1 MDDRDMTREQRGRI
15 FGLIRELGWTDDER
29 RDAIREWTGKD
40 SLSAAA
46 DRPLTAR
53 EAEQIIGRLN
63 VETARQRSRRRRER
77 KGARANWPAN
87 RATPEQISEIWRTGG
102 ELFGR
107 TGAGKRGL
115 LAWLAKYFKLAHPA
129 RLSVRRATDVISA
142 LHKMRRDGWKP
153 PVHAEDLRQ
162 AHLVE
167 TPR

>member
-1 MDDRDMTREQRGRI
+1 MDAKDMTREQRGRI

-29 RDAIREWTGKD
+29 RDAIRAWIGKD
-40 SLSAAA
+40 SLSATA

-107 TGAGKRGL
+107 TETGKRAL
-115 LAWLAKYFKLAHPA
+115 LAWLAKYFKVTHPA

-153 PVHAEDLRQ
+153 PVYTESSRQ
-162 AHLVE
+162 THRMEA
-167 TPR
+167 P

>member
-1 MDDRDMTREQRGRI
+1 MDVQNMTREQRGRI

-29 RDAIREWTGKD
+29 RDALRAWTGKD
-40 SLSAAA
+40 SLSATA
-46 DRPLTAR
+46 DRPLTVR

-87 RATPEQISEIWRTGG
+87 RATPEQISEIWRAGG

-107 TGAGKRGL
+107 TDAGKRTL
-115 LAWLAKYFKLAHPA
+115 LAWLAKYFKVTHPA

-142 LHKMRRDGWKP
+142 LHKMRRDGWKR
-153 PVHAEDLRQ
+153 PVHAEDTRQ
-162 AHLVE
+162 AHLIEV
-167 TPR
+167 PQ